1 MLYYYVCDNAVT
13 KCTMLSQKR
22 TTGITL
28 SFLVYATN
36 FEIADFELLMNFV
49 LKINQ
54 FWQIYFEIS
63 KEIEN
68 TKFVTIFLNDFQHR
82 FVRNP
87 KKYKMCDTKMQ
98 W

>member
-1 MLYYYVCDNAVT
+1 MYDVISKKNNWNHFIFSGVCYY
-13 KCTMLSQKR
+13 
-22 TTGITL
+22 
-28 SFLVYATN
+28 

-54 FWQIYFEIS
+54 FLEIYFEIA

-87 KKYKMCDTKMQ
+87 KKYKMCDTKMK
-98 W
+98 

>member
-1 MLYYYVCDNAVT
+1 MYDVISKKNKWNSLIFSDVCY
-13 KCTMLSQKR
+13 C
-22 TTGITL
+22 
-28 SFLVYATN
+28 
-36 FEIADFELLMNFV
+36 FEIADFELLMNSV
-49 LKINQ
+49 VKINQ

-68 TKFVTIFLNDFQHR
+68 TKFVGIVLNDFQHR

-87 KKYKMCDTKMQ
+87 KKYKMCDTKME